1 MIVQM
6 TVILKLEMLQVNV
19 SSLSQLSEVGFIF
32 RLFFFFKELV
42 LMTMPI

>member
-19 SSLSQLSEVGFIF
+19 SFLLPFPQLSGVELIF
-32 RLFFFFKELV
+32 RLFLKIIDFV
-42 LMTMPI
+42 